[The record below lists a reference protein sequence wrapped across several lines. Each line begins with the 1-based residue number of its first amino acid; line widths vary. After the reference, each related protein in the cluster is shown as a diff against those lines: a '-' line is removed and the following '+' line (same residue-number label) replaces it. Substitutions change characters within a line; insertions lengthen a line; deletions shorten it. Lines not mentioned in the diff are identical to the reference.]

1 MMQDLGRTLI
11 FLGGVLAL
19 VGLVILSLNKMHL
32 PLGRL
37 PGDFKWQG
45 RGWSVAF
52 PLATSILVSVLLS
65 LLFWIVGRMRR

>member
-1 MMQDLGRTLI
+1 MQDLGRTLI
-11 FLGGVLAL
+11 FLGGIIAL
-19 VGLVILSLNKMHL
+19 VGLVILALNKMHL

-52 PLATSILVSVLLS
+52 PLATSILVSALLS
-65 LLFWIVGRMRR
+65 LLFWIVGRLRR

>member
-1 MMQDLGRTLI
+1 MQDLGRTLI
-11 FLGGVLAL
+11 FLGGVIAL
-19 VGLVILSLNKMHL
+19 VGLVILGLNKMHL

>member
-1 MMQDLGRTLI
+1 MQDLGRTLI
-11 FLGGVLAL
+11 ALGGILVVAGVLVLVLARL
-19 VGLVILSLNKMHL
+19 QV

-45 RGWSVAF
+45 RGWSVSF
-52 PLATSILVSVLLS
+52 PLATSIVLSVVLS

>member
-1 MMQDLGRTLI
+1 MQDLGRTLI
-11 FLGGVLAL
+11 FLGAILAL
-19 VGLVILSLNKMHL
+19 AGVVILALGRLHV

-45 RGWSVAF
+45 RGWFVSI

-65 LLFWIVGRMRR
+65 LLLWIVGRFRR

>member
-1 MMQDLGRTLI
+1 MQDLGRTLI
-11 FLGGVLAL
+11 FLGGVVIV
-19 VGLVILSLNKMHL
+19 VGLVIVAFAKLNV

-45 RGWSVAF
+45 RGWSVSV
-52 PLATSILVSVLLS
+52 PLATSILLSVVLS

>member
-1 MMQDLGRTLI
+1 MQELGRTLV
-11 FLGGVLAL
+11 FLGGILVVAGVLVLVLARL
-19 VGLVILSLNKMHL
+19 QV

-45 RGWSVAF
+45 RGWSVSF
-52 PLATSILVSVLLS
+52 PLATSIVLSVVLS

>member
-19 VGLVILSLNKMHL
+19 AGLVILSLSKMHL

-65 LLFWIVGRMRR
+65 LLFWIVGRWRR

>member
-1 MMQDLGRTLI
+1 MQDLGRTLI
-11 FLGGVLAL
+11 LLGVILAIAGAVILAL
-19 VGLVILSLNKMHL
+19 GRSQM

-45 RGWSVAF
+45 RGWFVSI

-65 LLFWIVGRMRR
+65 LLLWIAGQFRR

>member
-1 MMQDLGRTLI
+1 MQDLGRTLI
-11 FLGGVLAL
+11 FLGGVLIV
-19 VGLVILSLNKMHL
+19 VGLVIVAFAKLNV

-45 RGWSVAF
+45 RGWSVSV
-52 PLATSILVSVLLS
+52 PLATSILLSVVLS

>member
-1 MMQDLGRTLI
+1 MQDLGRALI

-19 VGLVILSLNKMHL
+19 AGLVILALTKTDL

-45 RGWSVAF
+45 PGWSVAF

>member
-1 MMQDLGRTLI
+1 MQDLGRTLI

-19 VGLVILSLNKMHL
+19 VGLVILSLNKMNI

-65 LLFWIVGRMRR
+65 LLLWIVGRGRR